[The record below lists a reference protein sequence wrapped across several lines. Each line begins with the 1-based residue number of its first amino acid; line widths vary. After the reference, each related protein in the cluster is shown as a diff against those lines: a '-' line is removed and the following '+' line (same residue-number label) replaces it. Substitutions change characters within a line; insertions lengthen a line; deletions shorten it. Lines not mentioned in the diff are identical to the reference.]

1 MLKFVQS
8 KALEKIIRVIKKNLF
23 NLDLNLSPIKIV
35 FLHFNKNLIKT
46 PRSINIT
53 LSFTT

>member
-35 FLHFNKNLIKT
+35 FLHFNKNT